1 MKKSYVYFLTNRSKS
16 TIYVGVT
23 SNLVRRIHQH
33 KLKIYK
39 GFTAKYNC
47 DRLVYFEEYNTI
59 SEAIAREKIL
69 KSGNRKRK
77 EFLINNF
84 NPEWNDLSKDWI
96 FDTTWFR
103 LPRRVELSSQWPFI
117 FRHCEPAEAISFIA
131 ISIWRIAVNGQRLTK

>member
-23 SNLVRRIHQH
+23 INLVRRIHQH

-84 NPEWNDLSKDWI
+84 NPEWNDLSEDWV
-96 FDTTWFR
+96 FDTT
-103 LPRRVELSSQWPFI
+103 
-117 FRHCEPAEAISFIA
+117 
-131 ISIWRIAVNGQRLTK
+131 